1 MINNTNT
8 TFYYIHD
15 PMCSWCWGFRKVRD
29 EVFDAVK
36 DQVNIKYIVGGLA
49 PDSDTLMPVEMQQ
62 SIRGNWQRIQ
72 QEIPGTEFNY
82 DFWTK
87 CQPRRST
94 YPACRA
100 VIAAGMQHEG
110 TKQTQLEDD
119 MLLAIQQAYYLHAEN
134 PSDVSTLI
142 ALADKLGLNVK
153 QFSDDIK
160 SQACQD
166 RLLQQLNHCR
176 EMGVYSFP
184 SMVLKNQNEAA
195 TLLQIDYND
204 SQKIIDQIVDH

>member
-8 TFYYIHD
+8 TLYYIHD

-29 EVFDAVK
+29 EVFAAVK
-36 DQVNIKYIVGGLA
+36 DQVNIEYIVGGLA

-100 VIAAGMQHEG
+100 IIAAGMQHEG
-110 TKQTQLEDD
+110 TKQTQLEGE

-142 ALADKLGLNVK
+142 TLADKLGLNVK

-184 SMVLKNQNEAA
+184 SMVLKKQNEEA

-204 SQKIIDQIVDH
+204 SQKIIDQIVGH

>member
-1 MINNTNT
+1 
-8 TFYYIHD
+8 
-15 PMCSWCWGFRKVRD
+15 
-29 EVFDAVK
+29 
-36 DQVNIKYIVGGLA
+36 
-49 PDSDTLMPVEMQQ
+49 
-62 SIRGNWQRIQ
+62 
-72 QEIPGTEFNY
+72 
-82 DFWTK
+82 
-87 CQPRRST
+87 
-94 YPACRA
+94 
-100 VIAAGMQHEG
+100 
-110 TKQTQLEDD
+110 

-142 ALADKLGLNVK
+142 TLADKLGLNVK

-176 EMGVYSFP
+176 EMSIYSFP
-184 SMVLKNQNEAA
+184 SMVLKNQKEAA

>member
-1 MINNTNT
+1 MSTL
-8 TFYYIHD
+8 YYIHD
-15 PMCSWCWGFRKVRD
+15 PMCSWCWGFRKVSD
-29 EVFDAVK
+29 EVFAAVK
-36 DQVNIKYIVGGLA
+36 DQVKIEYIVGGLA

-62 SIRGNWQRIQ
+62 SIRSNWQRIQ

-100 VIAAGMQHEG
+100 IIAAGMQADI
-110 TKQTQLEDD
+110 TKQKEHESA

-134 PSDVSTLI
+134 PSDLTTLCHL
-142 ALADKLGLNVK
+142 AENMKLDAKRFLADM
-153 QFSDDIK
+153 QSE
-160 SQACQD
+160 SCQQ
-166 RLLQQLNHCR
+166 RLKQQLNFCR

-184 SMVLKNQNEAA
+184 SLLIKRPEAEA
-195 TLLQIDYND
+195 SLLQIDYND
-204 SQKIIDQIVDH
+204 SQKVIDQILRDYSND

>member
-8 TFYYIHD
+8 TLYYIHD
-15 PMCSWCWGFRKVRD
+15 PMCSWCWGFRKCRD
-29 EVFDAVK
+29 EVFDTVK
-36 DQVNIKYIVGGLA
+36 DQVTIEYIVGGLA

-100 VIAAGMQHEG
+100 IIAAGMQHEG
-110 TKQTQLEDD
+110 TKQTQLEGE
-119 MLLAIQQAYYLHAEN
+119 MLLAIQQAYYLHTEN

-142 ALADKLGLNVK
+142 TLADKLGLNVK

-160 SQACQD
+160 SQACQG

-184 SMVLKNQNEAA
+184 SMVLKKQNEEA

-204 SQKIIDQIVDH
+204 SQKIIDQIIGH

>member
-8 TFYYIHD
+8 TLYYIHD
-15 PMCSWCWGFRKVRD
+15 PMCSWCWGFRKCRD
-29 EVFDAVK
+29 EVFGAVK
-36 DQVNIKYIVGGLA
+36 DEVTIEYIVGGLA

-100 VIAAGMQHEG
+100 IIAAGMQH
-110 TKQTQLEDD
+110 TDNNQTQLEGE

-153 QFSDDIK
+153 QFPDDIK

-184 SMVLKNQNEAA
+184 SMVLKKQNEEA

-204 SQKIIDQIVDH
+204 SQKIIDQIVRN

>member
-8 TFYYIHD
+8 TLYYIHD

-36 DQVNIKYIVGGLA
+36 NQVKIEYIVGGLA
-49 PDSDTLMPVEMQQ
+49 ADSDTLMPVEMQQ

-110 TKQTQLEDD
+110 TKQTQFEGE

-184 SMVLKNQNEAA
+184 SMVLKKQNEEA

-204 SQKIIDQIVDH
+204 SQKIIDQIVRN

>member
-1 MINNTNT
+1 
-8 TFYYIHD
+8 
-15 PMCSWCWGFRKVRD
+15 MCSWCWGFRKVRD

>member
-1 MINNTNT
+1 MSKTDT
-8 TFYYIHD
+8 TLYYIHD
-15 PMCSWCWGFRKVRD
+15 PMCSWCWGFKKVRD

-36 DQVNIKYIVGGLA
+36 EQVKIKYVVGGLA
-49 PDSDTLMPVEMQQ
+49 PDSETIMPADMQQ

-100 VIAAGMQHEG
+100 VIAAGMQQAESDQEQFE
-110 TKQTQLEDD
+110 KD
-119 MLLAIQQAYYLHAEN
+119 MLLAIQQAYYLHAKN
-134 PSDVSTLI
+134 PSDLTTLCK
-142 ALADKLGLNVK
+142 LAGNIGINAE
-153 QFSDDIK
+153 QFSADIQ
-160 SQACQD
+160 SQACQEK
-166 RLLQQLNHCR
+166 LVQQLELCH

-184 SMVLKNQNEAA
+184 SLLIKRPEAEA
-195 TLLQIDYND
+195 SLLQIDYNN
-204 SQKIIDQIVDH
+204 SQKIIDQIIRH